1 MEGGCTMTAT
11 FLVFVLM
18 LPIYLGWLFCLGAPL
33 IVLAGL
39 LGGAVFSRLVP
50 AFRSL
55 MMMFAKAKSTSDAQ
69 HDEIV
74 VNDDGSPLVD
84 FSRHFPAL
92 PARAGERRVW
102 GRFAVGDRLMAA
114 QSLLPYGYQL
124 MVTECFRNDTR
135 QAQVQAESIRNL
147 RLSRAFFSEK
157 NASDE
162 TDRLNTEFQHSGRK
176 TGGAFDVTIVDAYG
190 DSINMGDGMAN
201 STIRFGKRTD
211 PRLFREAETNRKMLS
226 DALTSAGFAGFSEEW
241 WHWSYGDK
249 HWSLAM
255 KSRTGFYGDVENQ
268 DRPGDPVP

>member
-1 MEGGCTMTAT
+1 MTSA
-11 FLVFVLM
+11 LLILVLM

-55 MMMFAKAKSTSDAQ
+55 MTKFGRVNRTSAVRY
-69 HDEIV
+69 DEIV

-92 PARAGERRVW
+92 PIRAGERLVW
-102 GRFAVGDRLMAA
+102 GRFAVGEKLVAA
-114 QSLLPYGYQL
+114 QALLPPGYQL
-124 MVTECFRNDTR
+124 MVWECFRNDTR
-135 QAQVQAESIRNL
+135 QAQVQAESMRDS

-201 STIRFGKRTD
+201 STAWFGKRTD